1 MNIIDIINH
10 SIEFWEIE
18 HFKETQGKNNPFSKK
33 LIEKEIEEKIALKNK
48 YDKESSICFWKVQPT
63 HHRTQKN
70 DKQDDK
76 RCQKKQGRPIY
87 CHHSYTGQ
95 EEKSLDY

>member
-1 MNIIDIINH
+1 MIDIINN

-48 YDKESSICFWKVQPT
+48 YDKASSIRIWKVQPT
-63 HHRTQKN
+63 HYRASKD

-76 RCQKKQGRPIY
+76 
-87 CHHSYTGQ
+87 
-95 EEKSLDY
+95 

>member
-1 MNIIDIINH
+1 MRIIDIINK

-18 HFKETQGKNNPFSKK
+18 HFKEAQGKNNPFTKK

-63 HHRTQKN
+63 HYRTPKN

-76 RCQKKQGRPIY
+76 
-87 CHHSYTGQ
+87 
-95 EEKSLDY
+95 